1 LYRTGPRRLAAAL
14 LVGLAIGLA
23 GCGGGEDE
31 TVAAG
36 TGEGKQA
43 SAQRAPA
50 GTDPRC
56 LNQLGG
62 LLGSLDRLRDQ
73 LVAGVTYE
81 QYVAELNDVRAAYAK
96 LPLKRLGL
104 DCLSRVG
111 TTAERSLN
119 RYIEAAEIWSECV
132 EVPGCQSSSIEAKLQ
147 RKWRQGSSLL
157 SRAERRLAGRAE

>member
-1 LYRTGPRRLAAAL
+1 MRSLAAAL
-14 LVGLAIGLA
+14 LVGSAIGLA
-23 GCGGGEDE
+23 GCGGGVDE
-31 TVAAG
+31 T
-36 TGEGKQA
+36 A
-43 SAQRAPA
+43 SAGAANQQNARSERGGG

-119 RYIEAAEIWSECV
+119 RHIEAAEIWSECV
-132 EVPGCQSSSIEAKLQ
+132 EVPGCQSSSVEAKLQ

>member
-1 LYRTGPRRLAAAL
+1 MRSLAAAL
-14 LVGLAIGLA
+14 LVGSAIGLA
-23 GCGGGEDE
+23 GCGGGDAPA
-31 TVAAG
+31 AAG
-36 TGEGKQA
+36 AADRPEA
-43 SAQRAPA
+43 RAERAAA

-81 QYVAELNDVRAAYAK
+81 QYVGELNDVRAAYAK
-96 LPLKRLGL
+96 LPFERLGL

-119 RYIEAAEIWSECV
+119 RHIEAAEIWSECV
-132 EVPGCQSSSIEAKLQ
+132 EVPGCQSSSVEAKLQ